1 MSAPLDGELA
11 WAIQS
16 WFSQQAATN
25 DDWFKGFTPANVE
38 SLTRH
43 LSEKG
48 FTNKAPA
55 DPLEAIR
62 KLRPTVERIFAS
74 ADELLGGPK
83 RDSTKA

>member
-1 MSAPLDGELA
+1 VSAPLDGELA
-11 WAIQS
+11 WAIGC
-16 WFSQQAATN
+16 WAADG
-25 DDWFKGFTPANVE
+25 DDSDLNSRSNIE

-43 LSEKG
+43 LSARG

-55 DPLEAIR
+55 DPIEAFR

-74 ADELLGGPK
+74 ADEFLGGPK

>member
-11 WAIQS
+11 WAISS
-16 WFSQQAATN
+16 WVADG
-25 DDWFKGFTPANVE
+25 DDSDLNKRSNIE

-43 LSEKG
+43 LTAQG

-74 ADELLGGPK
+74 ADEFLGGPK